1 MLNITIGRLEVIPFI
16 RAMLFSFTAAALLL
30 FGTPLPASAAGGRV
44 YTIAVIPSAPPVTL
58 HTQWTPFVE
67 HLSRETGLE
76 FRLKLFDKMA
86 EFERDIW
93 SGAPDFIF
101 SSPIQ
106 TVVARQRHGYVP
118 LVRGGRAVGI
128 GLYVRKDSTIKS
140 IDDLTGKKV
149 SFVGN
154 KNLCSV
160 FVRHLLGKHRN
171 KLSFT
176 NEYAGSTRNV
186 IINVL
191 LGKSDAGAVFVP
203 EMERESEETRSQLR
217 EILVTPQIAPHPLSA
232 HPRVPRTAQEEVR
245 KATLAIAAT
254 GEGAGLLKSLRLGI
268 PVSADY
274 ARDYLLLEEIDIKG
288 LTNWGE

>member
-1 MLNITIGRLEVIPFI
+1 MLN
-16 RAMLFSFTAAALLL
+16 LLL
-30 FGTPLPASAAGGRV
+30 KALCCTVMAILLFATSVPASAGQEKI

-58 HTQWTPFVE
+58 HKQWTPFVE
-67 HLSRETGLE
+67 RLSRETGLE
-76 FRLKLFDKMA
+76 FRLKLHDKMA

-106 TVVARQRHGYVP
+106 TVVARKTNGYQP
-118 LVRGGRAVGI
+118 FVRGRRAVGI
-128 GLYVRKDSTIKS
+128 GLYVRKESPIRS
-140 IDDLTGKKV
+140 IDDLAGKKI

-171 KLSFT
+171 KLAFT

-186 IINVL
+186 IINVI

-203 EMERESEETRSQLR
+203 EMERESEDTRQQLR
-217 EILVTPQIAPHPLSA
+217 ELVVTPLIAPHPLSA
-232 HPRVPRTAQEEVR
+232 HPRVPRTVQQAVT

-254 GEGAGLLKSLRLGI
+254 GEGAALLKTLRLEA
-268 PVSADY
+268 PVTADY
-274 ARDYLLLEEIDIKG
+274 DRDYLALEEIDIKG

>member
-1 MLNITIGRLEVIPFI
+1 MLKNCLKIL
-16 RAMLFSFTAAALLL
+16 SCLLL
-30 FGTPLPASAAGGRV
+30 SAILFGAAVPVSAEQGKV

-67 HLSRETGLE
+67 RLSRETGLE

-128 GLYVRKDSTIKS
+128 GLYVRKDSNIRS
-140 IDDLTGKKV
+140 MDDLTGKKV

-160 FVRHLLGKHRN
+160 FIRHLLGKHGK

-186 IINVL
+186 IINVI

-217 EILVTPQIAPHPLSA
+217 EILATPEIAPHPLSA
-232 HPRVPRTAQEEVR
+232 HPRVPRPAQEAVR

-254 GEGAGLLKSLRLGI
+254 GEGGELLKSLRLGG